1 MRKKLQYL
9 TLLLLKDDIPTFGDA
24 LRDASSLE
32 RFELKAD
39 LPLDGAVYLRTSDYR
54 RPPWV
59 PFLELGTV
67 EGLGVL
73 SSLSSSAVLF
83 LSAAHRKFA
92 LVFGVGGRSLLRRDV
107 IEPDFGLKVVLNAVD
122 PERLRSIDV
131 HTIEELTV
139 HTRRQVSRASALDT
153 FGIDV
158 SRDLLRS
165 VTGEPRDLEVAKR
178 VSGADALALA
188 AYVEFPQLGEK
199 CQQLLDLHEA
209 EDYKQHFAWIDHL
222 RPVSDPDVIS
232 ELDSA
237 LSRATTQSL
246 SAQPHLAPPEPLD
259 WERVEGFTFSTESDS
274 QDKHPDLE
282 LDDYLLGLED
292 LDELSV
298 ERMKGGRV
306 LVWWTDVSQPVEE
319 WPVYDCLVFET
330 ELNDKLYV
338 LTRGR
343 WFQIAL
349 EFAQEVKSRVGQLPQ
364 ASMAL
369 PDAHSKEDEADYN
382 ARVAQSAGF
391 VLMDRKLLRAS
402 GAASDIEFCDLM
414 TDSGHLIHVKKWS
427 RSATLSHLFAQGAV
441 SAETLLRDA
450 GFRNAVRQV
459 IGALRPELGDLIP
472 MSRPDSAQYEVVY
485 SVIGKPEGPERL
497 PFFSQLAL
505 MQAADRL
512 QVLGFRVS
520 TRFVAVGP
528 AVSHSPSRLPPRS
541 TRPGLGGPAA

>member
-1 MRKKLQYL
+1 MRKKLRYL
-9 TLLLLKDDIPTFGDA
+9 TLLLLKDDIQAFEDA
-24 LRDASSLE
+24 IRNASSLE

-39 LPLDGAVYLRTSDYR
+39 LPFDGIVYLRTSDYR

-59 PFLELGTV
+59 PFVELGTA

-83 LSAAHRKFA
+83 LSAANRKFA
-92 LVFGVGGRSLLRRDV
+92 FVFGVGGRGMLRRDV
-107 IEPDFGLKVVLNAVD
+107 IEPDFGLKVALNAVD
-122 PERLRSIDV
+122 PGRLRSIDV

-199 CQQLLDLHEA
+199 CQHLLDLHGA

-222 RPVSDPDVIS
+222 RSVGDPDVIGD
-232 ELDSA
+232 LDRALRSA
-237 LSRATTQSL
+237 TAQSR

-282 LDDYLLGLED
+282 LDDYLLGLAD
-292 LDELSV
+292 PDDLSV
-298 ERMKGGRV
+298 ERMREDRV
-306 LVWWTDVSQPVEE
+306 LVWRTDAAQPVEE
-319 WPVYDCLVFET
+319 WPVYDCLVFEA
-330 ELNDKLYV
+330 ELNDRLYV

-343 WFQIAL
+343 WFQVAL

-364 ASMAL
+364 ASVVL
-369 PDAHSKEDEADYN
+369 PDARSKENEGDYN
-382 ARVAQSAGF
+382 ARVAQSAGY
-391 VLMDRKLLRAS
+391 VLMDRERLRAS

-414 TDSGHLIHVKKWS
+414 TDSGHLIHVKRWS
-427 RSATLSHLFAQGAV
+427 RSATLSHLFAQGTV

-450 GFRNAVRQV
+450 SFRNAVRAV
-459 IGALRPELGDLIP
+459 IGA
-472 MSRPDSAQYEVVY
+472 SRPDLTDLISVSRPDPARFEVVY

-512 QVLGFRVS
+512 QLLGFRVS
-520 TRFVAVGP
+520 TRFVA
-528 AVSHSPSRLPPRS
+528 A
-541 TRPGLGGPAA
+541 GPAAYHSYSYVREEAAR